1 MDEKLTHLEN
11 LALALMQQSEPKET
25 LPMTKDCKYCTHYSE
40 VKCYAGGFKLNQ
52 DKIIDECYYSKGK
65 RRTIESLHP
74 MIDSGELGVFEF
86 ENIELTE
93 NEKVIEELREDALK
107 KLFQSLG
114 VSLADIIGENRIKEG
129 I

>member
-1 MDEKLTHLEN
+1 MKN
-11 LALALMQQSEPKET
+11 K
-25 LPMTKDCKYCTHYSE
+25 LPMTKDCEYCTHYSE
-40 VKCYAGGFKLNQ
+40 NECYMGGFKLNENEVIE
-52 DKIIDECYYSKGK
+52 KCYYSEGK
-65 RRTIESLHP
+65 RKTLEAFDS
-74 MIDSGELGVFEF
+74 MVKSGELRVFEF

-93 NEKVIEELREDALK
+93 NEKVIEELREDALR